1 MVKTAKKPL
10 QVYLRADQL
19 DALRA
24 LAKRRGDSM
33 AGLVRE
39 GVDNLL
45 QEVSPEEEPLLEVV
59 GLYDSGIGDLSEKH
73 DEYIAQMIEEEN
85 QSGA

>member
-45 QEVSPEEEPLLEVV
+45 QEVPPEEEPLLEVV

-73 DEYIAQMIEEEN
+73 DEYIAQMIKEEN